1 MHLSPQIPSG
11 IYKLITEIFKE
22 VLASLLD
29 IRPTPEKQLHFYI
42 KKQLFV
48 DAPYKKGNI
57 SKCNK
62 SCKEPKH
69 EWNKNVKL
77 LRRNI

>member
-57 SKCNK
+57 SKLVDAL
-62 SCKEPKH
+62 
-69 EWNKNVKL
+69 EWLIKQENPG
-77 LRRNI
+77 